1 MTNAEDVCAG
11 VGLLAVDPGLGCR
24 VRGGPGIMRDSVL
37 QALRAA
43 LPAGSAWRK
52 LPVGVTD
59 DRLLGGLDLA
69 ATLAAGRR
77 VAERGLLALADGGF
91 LIVAM
96 AERVDAGV
104 AARVAAALD
113 HGEVVAEREGVS
125 TRTACSIGVIAL
137 DEGIEETPPR
147 ALLDRLG
154 IEFAVEAAGAPVEG
168 PSVDEVAAARGR
180 LARVAVSD
188 ASIGALVT
196 AALQMGIL
204 PLRAAQLAVRAARA
218 SAALAGRA
226 EVAQADL
233 EVAARLVLAPRAT
246 QAPPPPEPQD
256 KPPSEAPP
264 PPDQEQPQSGEQK
277 RAPDGP
283 LSDQV
288 LAAARAV
295 LPPDLLAALAGGKA
309 LRSKA
314 GGTTGAKLKAARR
327 GRPIGV
333 RAGLPRGGARLN
345 LLATLRQAA
354 GWQKVRGAT
363 PGRVEV
369 RRDDFRI
376 RRFKQQT
383 RTTTIFV
390 VDASGSAAVQ
400 RLAEAKG
407 AVELLLAECYV
418 RRDRVALLSV
428 RGKGAELLL
437 PPTASLTRAKKCLAA
452 LPGGGGTPL
461 AAGFVAA
468 LGLAA
473 GVTREGQTPLVV
485 FLTDGRANIA
495 LDGKP
500 GRPGAEADALA
511 AAGAW
516 RASGYAGLMV
526 DTALRPAPFAR
537 KLAAAAGA
545 RYLPLPQADA
555 GVLRAA
561 VKGMN

>member
-1 MTNAEDVCAG
+1 
-11 VGLLAVDPGLGCR
+11 
-24 VRGGPGIMRDSVL
+24 MRDTVL
-37 QALRAA
+37 KALRAA

-96 AERVDAGV
+96 AERIDAGV

-113 HGEVVAEREGVS
+113 HGEVVAEREGIS

-154 IEFAVEAAGAPVEG
+154 IEFAVEGAGGAVEG
-168 PSVDEVAAARGR
+168 PSADDVAAARAR
-180 LARVAVSD
+180 LAGVEVSP
-188 ASIGALVT
+188 ASVGALVT
-196 AALQMGIL
+196 AALQMGIY

-218 SAALAGRA
+218 SAALAGRGA
-226 EVAQADL
+226 VAQSDL

-246 QAPPPPEPQD
+246 QLPPPEQQDAPPP
-256 KPPSEAPP
+256 EAPP
-264 PPDQEQPQSGEQK
+264 PDQDEPQSSEQEK
-277 RAPDGP
+277 EPQGP
-283 LSDQV
+283 LSDRV
-288 LAAARAV
+288 LEAARAV
-295 LPPDLLAALAGGKA
+295 LPPDLLAALAGGGV

-314 GGTTGAKLKAARR
+314 GGNTGAKLKAAKR

-345 LLATLRQAA
+345 VLATLRQAA
-354 GWQKVRGAT
+354 AWQKLRGAT
-363 PGRVEV
+363 AGRVEV

-500 GRPGAEADALA
+500 GRPGAEADALTA
-511 AAGAW
+511 AVAW
-516 RASGYAGLMV
+516 RASSYAAMLV
-526 DTALRPAPFAR
+526 DTALRPHPFAR
-537 KLAAAAGA
+537 KLADAAGA